1 MCVCVCVRVF
11 MCTISSFLAI
21 VNETEM
27 NIGMRISLQ
36 ISVLLFL
43 RFVFQI
49 EVKQLSQIVSL
60 SFLK

>member
-1 MCVCVCVRVF
+1 MCVCVCVF